1 MRYLSVAEILATHDY
16 QIQRFGGTHGVL
28 NLPLLESAVSR
39 PKTNISGTD
48 MYNTLYEKAAVLA
61 YSLIKNH
68 PFLDGN
74 KRTGLHATLT
84 FMELNG
90 FRLHIDSKQ
99 LVKLGLAIAKDKMAV
114 DEITKFFVTHS
125 TEN

>member
-99 LVKLGLAIAKDKMAV
+99 SVKLGLAIAKDKMAV